1 MYYTCQ
7 RSLSFDVYTPIDF
20 EMVVEFCVRVDLVLG
35 VESAT
40 GGIGVTKEHTT
51 NPRVKERH
59 AAPIIIYSG
68 DLPTGSS
75 YPYYSRSLAKNVFI
89 LVVGQTMHNDGK
101 YTISGV

>member
-1 MYYTCQ
+1 
-7 RSLSFDVYTPIDF
+7 
-20 EMVVEFCVRVDLVLG
+20 MVVEFCVRVDLVLG

-59 AAPIIIYSG
+59 AAPENKLFIV
-68 DLPTGSS
+68 PTGSS